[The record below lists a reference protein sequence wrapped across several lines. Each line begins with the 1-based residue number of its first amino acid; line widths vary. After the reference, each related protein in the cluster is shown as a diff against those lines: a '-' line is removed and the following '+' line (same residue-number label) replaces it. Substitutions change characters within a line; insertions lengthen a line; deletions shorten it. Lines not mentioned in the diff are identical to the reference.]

1 MFLSIDIR
9 SSKQTDIDSFL
20 VSNRSSEIKKSYDMC
35 IAKYINIKFSSRKFI
50 IVNLIETVGGITSEA
65 TLAPRDY

>member
-20 VSNRSSEIKKSYDMC
+20 ISNRSSEIKKSDMC

-50 IVNLIETVGGITSEA
+50 IVNLNETVGGITGEA